1 MKHPN
6 ITNYSQTG
14 FLRLPQILELIPIG
28 KSTLWLWVKQGKF
41 PKPFKLGQRTTA
53 WRVEDVNLFISS
65 FNQR

>member
-1 MKHPN
+1 M
-6 ITNYSQTG
+6 TNQKSSLPETG
-14 FLRLPQILELIPIG
+14 FLRLPAILELIPIG

-65 FNQR
+65 FNKR